1 MPNEGEARVFKNF
14 MAGDIAQ
21 LAVHRL
27 FKRVGSTSQTE
38 QFMGSIPIPAK
49 TSAAQLVHQIKAE
62 CCVHLS
68 MGVCRVKIP
77 WSACIGFDEE

>member
-1 MPNEGEARVFKNF
+1 MD
-14 MAGDIAQ
+14 MAVIFTIRWSGAIAQ
-21 LAVHRL
+21 LVVHQL
-27 FKRVGSTSQTE
+27 FKRVGSTSQLE

-68 MGVCRVKIP
+68 MGVCRIKIP